1 MAASLQS
8 VAPVS
13 GPLNRF
19 TNVAP
24 GNPVVATRWP
34 GCAAAE
40 TEANPTEQDRPN
52 RRPTINDVARRASV
66 SKGAVSFALND
77 RPGVAD
83 ATRERILR
91 AARDLGWQPSAGAR
105 ALSRARAGAFG
116 LILRRDPA
124 LLGADPF
131 FIHFVAG
138 VETVLGAGGCA
149 LLLQMVGT
157 SEQEEDAYR
166 HAAEARRVDGV
177 FLLDLRR
184 RDPRYAVVSSLGLPA
199 VAVGNPIG
207 ACPFP
212 SLGRDDGAG
221 IEEAVEHLLALGHRH
236 IAWVGGAP
244 GYVHSISRLA
254 AYRRVLR
261 RAGLQPGPETRGDFT
276 GESGARATRRL
287 LELDEPPT
295 AVLYANDL
303 MAVAGMSVARERG
316 LRLPRDLSVIG
327 FDDIELAAHLV
338 PPLTTIRQD
347 PAPWGRAAAE
357 LLLAAVDGEPPTPP
371 PLEPDR
377 LVVRGSTAAH
387 RTKGRR

>member
-1 MAASLQS
+1 MLLPRGGQGVPPPRRRQTTAD
-8 VAPVS
+8 
-13 GPLNRF
+13 N
-19 TNVAP
+19 
-24 GNPVVATRWP
+24 
-34 GCAAAE
+34 
-40 TEANPTEQDRPN
+40 RPN

-83 ATRERILR
+83 ATRKRILR

-116 LILRRDPA
+116 LILRRDPT

-131 FIHFVAG
+131 FIRFVAG
-138 VETVLGAGGCA
+138 VETVLGASGCA
-149 LLLQMVGT
+149 LLLQMVAT
-157 SEQEEDAYR
+157 PDQEEEAYR

-184 RDPRYAVVSSLGLPA
+184 RDPRFALVSSLGLSA
-199 VAVGNPIG
+199 LAVGAPIG
-207 ACPFP
+207 RCPFP

-221 IEEAVEHLLALGHRH
+221 VEEAIEHLLELGHRR

-254 AYRRVLR
+254 AYRRALR
-261 RAGLQPGPETRGDFT
+261 RAGLDPGLELRGDFT
-276 GESGARATRRL
+276 GESGARATHRL
-287 LELDEPPT
+287 LDLDEPPT

-303 MAVAGMSVARERG
+303 MAVAGMGAARERG
-316 LRLPRDLSVIG
+316 LRLPRDLSVVG
-327 FDDIELAAHLV
+327 FDDIDLAAHLA
-338 PPLTTIRQD
+338 PPLTTIHQD
-347 PAPWGRAAAE
+347 PVPWGRAAAE
-357 LLLAAVDGEPPTPP
+357 LLLAALDGEPPPP
-371 PLEPDR
+371 APLEPDR
-377 LVVRGSTAAH
+377 LVVRGSTAAP